1 MIMVNVDILF
11 LFKQKTAYDVRIS
24 DWSSDVCSSV
34 LDVLRDWAVGVRL
47 HEDPNGFS
55 ALDLGVPASAKIARG
70 VEFAGRFALEFT
82 DDDSQWLALLE
93 RLSVE
98 GSHSTWRRQALL
110 AIVRSELSASLL
122 ERCSAALLALRS
134 EEHTSELQS
143 LMRI

>member
-1 MIMVNVDILF
+1 M
-11 LFKQKTAYDVRIS
+11 RIS
-24 DWSSDVCSSV
+24 DWSSDVCSSD
-34 LDVLRDWAVGVRL
+34 L
-47 HEDPNGFS
+47 FS

-122 ERCSAALLALRS
+122 ERCSAALQIGRASCR
-134 EEHTSELQS
+134 ERVCQYV
-143 LMRI
+143 